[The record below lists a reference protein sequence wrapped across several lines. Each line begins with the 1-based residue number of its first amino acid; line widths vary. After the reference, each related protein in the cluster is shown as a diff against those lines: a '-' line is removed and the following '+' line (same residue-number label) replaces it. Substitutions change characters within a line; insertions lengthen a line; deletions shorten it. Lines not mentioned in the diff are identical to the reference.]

1 MAVIKFEPNVPQTM
15 AFTYSTGK
23 ESPSQQ
29 FTNSDGSPV
38 VQWFRKTKAGDSV
51 YLSGFVENEL
61 VAMNYRAGEPVT
73 ICKRVQGKTTHYEV
87 SRPGESS
94 ERPLAGQPA
103 PPAPRVAPPPA
114 RMGTPTTVM
123 QNCLRTAVD
132 LAIDALEYA
141 KGKGHPI
148 VLEFEPIQ
156 RIAVSLYIDNSKGA
170 HIRQMHDLQ
179 QERAIPLGGQ
189 HAQNGS
195 NAEFAR
201 AGMDYVDY
209 NRGFAKAGTQTAAEA
224 VARRKIAEFADGS
237 PIPEEPAWANE
248 DLSFL
253 GGPAA

>member
-1 MAVIKFEPNVPQTM
+1 
-15 AFTYSTGK
+15 
-23 ESPSQQ
+23 
-29 FTNSDGSPV
+29 
-38 VQWFRKTKAGDSV
+38 
-51 YLSGFVENEL
+51 
-61 VAMNYRAGEPVT
+61 
-73 ICKRVQGKTTHYEV
+73 
-87 SRPGESS
+87 
-94 ERPLAGQPA
+94 
-103 PPAPRVAPPPA
+103 
-114 RMGTPTTVM
+114 
-123 QNCLRTAVD
+123 
-132 LAIDALEYA
+132 
-141 KGKGHPI
+141 
-148 VLEFEPIQ
+148 
-156 RIAVSLYIDNSKGA
+156 
-170 HIRQMHDLQ
+170 MHDLQ